1 MNKLIVILARKLARL
16 EQPFHLTYLGAGAN
30 YYWEH
35 HVLAL
40 ALPCAAL
47 FAVVALDL
55 IAELVGKE

>member
-1 MNKLIVILARKLARL
+1 MTKLFVTMVRKLLHL

-35 HVLAL
+35 HVLTL

-47 FAVVALDL
+47 FVIFALDL
-55 IAELVGKE
+55 IAELVDKE